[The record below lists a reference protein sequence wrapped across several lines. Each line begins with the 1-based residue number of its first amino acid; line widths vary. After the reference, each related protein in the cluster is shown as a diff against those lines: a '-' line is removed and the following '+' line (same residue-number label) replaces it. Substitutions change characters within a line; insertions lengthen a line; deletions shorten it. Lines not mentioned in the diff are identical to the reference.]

1 MMKRS
6 HRNINVDADDRGKV
20 KYSRKH
26 KVDSESED
34 SQPSNGKE
42 NKPKRGK
49 ETKENDKAHV
59 GTAKKHSKR
68 MTKTAVKFVEDDQ
81 YVDMVAEGEE
91 SEFLSK
97 GESQDLV
104 NGDENCSSDEDEIIF
119 NSQEL
124 GKSSQSNNNAT
135 VSQLKDTLEEG
146 KWSQEQGSEESRS
159 AEPRPGTLKDFN
171 ENAEKLIDEKI
182 NASFSK
188 VQDFFE
194 QKFADLMKVME
205 LEKQLNEN
213 RQKLEV
219 LKAKGKECEVIGNN
233 ESEVTI
239 YKNAVDKKRGSSS
252 SEDDLGDTSNEL
264 NEIDM
269 QAISNISFV
278 ERELEKD

>member
-6 HRNINVDADDRGKV
+6 RRNINVDVDDRGKV

-34 SQPSNGKE
+34 SQPSNGKQ
-42 NKPKRGK
+42 NRPKRGK
-49 ETKENDKAHV
+49 ETKEIDKAHA
-59 GTAKKHSKR
+59 GTAKKHSR
-68 MTKTAVKFVEDDQ
+68 RTTKTAVKFVEDDQ
-81 YVDMVAEGEE
+81 YVDMVVEGEE
-91 SEFLSK
+91 SEFLSE

-119 NSQEL
+119 NSQDS

-159 AEPRPGTLKDFN
+159 AEPRPGTSKGLN

-194 QKFADLMKVME
+194 QKFADLTKVME

-213 RQKLEV
+213 R
-219 LKAKGKECEVIGNN
+219 
-233 ESEVTI
+233 
-239 YKNAVDKKRGSSS
+239 
-252 SEDDLGDTSNEL
+252 
-264 NEIDM
+264 
-269 QAISNISFV
+269 
-278 ERELEKD
+278 